1 MDVPAAFKEAPE
13 AIPAGWQLAEP
24 ADHLPR
30 GAWWTVFG
38 DPDLDALL
46 DEVNRSNQ
54 SLQVAMARA
63 EQSEA
68 LLGSTKLAFL
78 PTLNST
84 GGVTRNKSG
93 RLGGAGNANA
103 LNVRGTGVTEIQSLN
118 FSSNWEID
126 LWGRLRH
133 GAKAAKADAEAVRA
147 DVEATRLSLTARAA
161 RTYFAL
167 RAADAQ
173 LSALS
178 RQVEGLE
185 TSLQLTRN
193 REAQGIASPAD
204 VALAAT
210 QLANTRAT
218 LHQIRAQRATLEH
231 ALAVLAGRAPAAF
244 ALAPSP
250 LAARVPSLPAAT
262 PSTLLQRRPDVA
274 AAERR
279 VAAANQRIGVARAA
293 FFPVLN
299 LGADTGWRGLADGG
313 LAALIV
319 TEANFWALG
328 ADLTYAVLDSGRRLA
343 VKRQADAA
351 WKANAADYRQT
362 VLEALQEAEDA
373 LSNLR
378 ILADQARA
386 QSQALQAARES
397 LRIATNQYQ
406 AGTLT
411 YLNVVVAQSAQINA
425 ERDTITLQAARL
437 TAATDLFTALGGGLR
452 PSAGVVR

>member
-1 MDVPAAFKEAPE
+1 MELPAEFKEAP
-13 AIPAGWQLAEP
+13 APVAAPSGWQIAEP

-30 GAWWTVFG
+30 GAWWSPFG
-38 DPDLDALL
+38 DSDLDGLL
-46 DEVNRSNQ
+46 NEVSTSNQ
-54 SLQVAMARA
+54 SLQAAIARA
-63 EQSEA
+63 EQTEA
-68 LLGSTKLAFL
+68 LLGSAKLAFL

-103 LNVRGTGVTEIQSLN
+103 LNVRGPGVTDIQSLN

-133 GAKAAKADAEAVRA
+133 GAKAAKADAQAARA
-147 DVEATRLSLTARAA
+147 DVESVRLSLTARAA

-173 LSALS
+173 LSSLA
-178 RQVEGLE
+178 RQVDGLE
-185 TSLQLTRN
+185 KSLQLTRN

-204 VALAAT
+204 VALAET
-210 QLANTRAT
+210 QLANTRAA
-218 LHQIRAQRATLEH
+218 LHQTRAQRATLEH
-231 ALAVLAGRAPAAF
+231 ALAVLAGRPPSSFQLAPAT
-244 ALAPSP
+244 

-262 PSTLLQRRPDVA
+262 PSTLLQRRPDIA

-279 VAAANQRIGVARAA
+279 VAAANQRIGAARAA

-319 TEANFWALG
+319 TNANFWALG
-328 ADLTYAVLDSGRRLA
+328 ADLTFAVLDGGRRLA
-343 VKRQADAA
+343 GKRQADAT
-351 WKANAADYRQT
+351 WKANVADYRQT
-362 VLEALQEAEDA
+362 VLDALQEAEDA

-378 ILADQARA
+378 IFADQARA
-386 QSQALQAARES
+386 QTQAQRSAGES

-406 AGTLT
+406 AGTLS
-411 YLNVVVAQSAQINA
+411 YLNVVVAQSAFLNA
-425 ERDTITLQAARL
+425 ERETIALQAARL
-437 TAATDLFTALGGGLR
+437 NATIDLITALGGSIT
-452 PSAGVVR
+452 P